1 MARYLTL
8 RPLLAVLSA
17 ALLTGGCASPRYV
30 RPDVSVPAAYR
41 GDVPAHA
48 AVPAPA
54 DVPAPGEVPVP
65 GAVSAPGH
73 VPAPGAGNNGQPG
86 SLGELRWQ
94 DLVRDEELTK
104 LIDEALAHN
113 FDVQIAAARVLE
125 ARAQLTIA
133 RSPRLP
139 AIDAQGGYSNLR
151 SLGID
156 SDYTNLSVSL
166 GWELDLWGRIRNT
179 SAAARAALLGSV
191 EARRTV
197 LQTLVSDVASN
208 YFLLR
213 DLDLE
218 LEITRHALQ
227 LRDDSLEL
235 VQLRVDNGYSSELDL
250 RQAEVLVK
258 SARAAIPAL
267 ELQIE
272 QTENQIA
279 ILLGRNPGPIARGRP
294 LLDQGLAV
302 TVPAGLPSNLLDR
315 RPDIREAEQQ
325 LIAHHALVAVAKAAY
340 FPTLS
345 LTGSAGYLSSALL
358 NLFNATNGTWLFG
371 PAVSLPIFHAG
382 AIRAGVRSAEA
393 QREQSLLA
401 YRETVQQA
409 FFEVA
414 NSLAAYRKLA
424 EERTQQEGL
433 VESLRQAV
441 ELADLGYRGG
451 VASYLDYL
459 DAERQ
464 LLDAQLQLVQI
475 RRQELTNV
483 VTLYRALGGGWQE
496 K

>member
-1 MARYLTL
+1 ML
-8 RPLLAVLSA
+8 LLA
-17 ALLTGGCASPRYV
+17 GGCASPRYV
-30 RPDVSVPAAYR
+30 RPDVPVPPAYR
-41 GDVPAHA
+41 GDI
-48 AVPAPA
+48 PAPDA
-54 DVPAPGEVPVP
+54 A
-65 GAVSAPGH
+65 
-73 VPAPGAGNNGQPG
+73 NNGETR

-133 RSPRLP
+133 RAPRLP
-139 AIDAQGGYSNLR
+139 SVDAQGGYSNLR
-151 SLGID
+151 TLGID
-156 SDYTNLSVSL
+156 TDYTNLSVSL

-218 LEITRHALQ
+218 LEITRHALK
-227 LRDDSLEL
+227 LREDSLDL
-235 VQLRVDNGYSSELDL
+235 VQLRVDNGYSSEIDL

-258 SARAAIPAL
+258 SARAALPGL
-267 ELQIE
+267 ELQSE

-279 ILLGRNPGPIARGRP
+279 ILLGRNPGPIVRGRP

-302 TVPAGLPSNLLDR
+302 SVPAGLPSALLDR
-315 RPDIREAEQQ
+315 RPDIRQAEQQ
-325 LIAHHALVAVAKAAY
+325 LIGDHALVAVARAAY
-340 FPTLS
+340 FPTIS
-345 LTGSAGYLSSALL
+345 LTASAGYESSALL
-358 NLFNATNGTWLFG
+358 SLFKAAGGTWLFG
-371 PAVSLPIFHAG
+371 PAGTLPIFHAG
-382 AIRAGVRSAEA
+382 AIKAGVRSAEA
-393 QREQSLLA
+393 RRQQSLLA
-401 YRETVQQA
+401 YQETVQQA
-409 FFEVA
+409 FHEVA
-414 NSLAAYRKLA
+414 DSLAAYRKLA
-424 EERTQQEGL
+424 EQRTEQEGL
-433 VESLRQAV
+433 VESLRQGV
-441 ELADLGYRGG
+441 DLADLGYRGG
-451 VASYLDYL
+451 VASYLEYL

-475 RRQELTNV
+475 RRQELTNI